1 MSAQPSTGADEI
13 SVGGFAVRTDRL
25 YDPVTH
31 LWVLPL
37 PDGTVR
43 IGMDALNVETTGTLA
58 GLDFLPEG
66 TPLRRGT
73 PYGTVEAAKFVG
85 PLATPVS
92 SVVVR
97 GNPAVLADP
106 GLIEREPYD
115 AGWLVELRPT
125 DWDGESPVLLSGLT
139 QLRTWMAAEVADYRE
154 RGLIAE

>member
-1 MSAQPSTGADEI
+1 MSAQPSTRADEVV
-13 SVGGFAVRTDRL
+13 VGGFPVRTDRL
-25 YDPVTH
+25 YDPGSH
-31 LWVLPL
+31 LWVRPM
-37 PDGTVR
+37 PDGIVR
-43 IGMDALNVETTGTLA
+43 VGMDALNVETTGTLA

-92 SVVVR
+92 SLLVR

-115 AGWLVELRPT
+115 GGWLVELRPT
-125 DWDGESPVLLSGLT
+125 DWDDEAPALLSDVT
-139 QLRTWMAAEVADYRE
+139 ALRAWMSAEVADYRE